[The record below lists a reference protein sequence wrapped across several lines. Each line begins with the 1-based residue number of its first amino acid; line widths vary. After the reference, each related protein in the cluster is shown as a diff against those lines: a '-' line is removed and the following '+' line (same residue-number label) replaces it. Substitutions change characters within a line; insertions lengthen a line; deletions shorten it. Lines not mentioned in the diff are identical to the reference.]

1 MHSINTEIKWR
12 SKDITFK
19 NKMHSGIDSCLVTKR
34 LNWIYKKSDEI
45 GNQISGAGG
54 EAQYVPLF
62 NLQIASEHLN

>member
-12 SKDITFK
+12 SKNVTFK
-19 NKMHSGIDSCLVTKR
+19 NKMHSDIDNCLITKT
-34 LNWIYKKSDEI
+34 LNRICKKSGEM

-54 EAQYVPLF
+54 EAQYIPLF